1 MCGVCWFEMKI
12 TRLAPKMWTYVLF
25 QASAEAYKTMLGRAS
40 LLAGNLAPGQS
51 QGKAAANGAPGAPP
65 DLQSMG
71 TPLPL
76 HVKLSQGEP
85 EILHQVRNRVAGRME
100 VGNSGLSRRFPIC
113 SEHNNS
119 SAGCIGRSQNS
130 HFQQFFRPR
139 SSLTNVIRDD
149 CVLVV

>member
-1 MCGVCWFEMKI
+1 
-12 TRLAPKMWTYVLF
+12 MWTFVLF

-51 QGKAAANGAPGAPP
+51 QGKAAVNGGFGAPP

-100 VGNSGLSRRFPIC
+100 VGNSALSRRSPIC
-113 SEHNNS
+113 SKYDNS
-119 SAGCIGRSQNS
+119 SAGCIGRK
-130 HFQQFFRPR
+130 
-139 SSLTNVIRDD
+139 
-149 CVLVV
+149 